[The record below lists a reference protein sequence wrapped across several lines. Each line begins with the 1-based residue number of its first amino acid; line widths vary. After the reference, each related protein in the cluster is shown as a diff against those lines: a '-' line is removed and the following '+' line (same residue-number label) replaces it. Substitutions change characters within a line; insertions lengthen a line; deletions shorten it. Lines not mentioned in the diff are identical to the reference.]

1 MLLLIQTLCSVTD
14 TIRPYCRVLGKTK
27 YELLLNS
34 KDSKG
39 KNKSKSYF
47 DLYPSNSQIS
57 DSFNGTKACFRKR
70 STQTDW

>member
-1 MLLLIQTLCSVTD
+1 ME
-14 TIRPYCRVLGKTK
+14 GKA
-27 YELLLNS
+27 NDS

-57 DSFNGTKACFRKR
+57 DSFNGTNLYNKNESNSSSSKKIIINLYI
-70 STQTDW
+70 